1 MRRKKGYRRKYR
13 RVKRI
18 RKLNRVPRAGFRM

>member
-1 MRRKKGYRRKYR
+1 MARRRGYKRRFR

-18 RKLNRVPRAGFRM
+18 KKLNRVPRGGFRL

>member
-1 MRRKKGYRRKYR
+1 MRRKGYRRKYR

-18 RKLNRVPRAGFRM
+18 RKLNRVPRGGFRL

>member
-1 MRRKKGYRRKYR
+1 MRRKGYRRKYR

-18 RKLNRVPRAGFRM
+18 KKLNRVPRGGFRL